1 MGLRFFQYF
10 ILFVRAKFK
19 KKKEKGKKKKKRT
32 AGMRVGNGI
41 SKENKVEP
49 RTKW

>member
-1 MGLRFFQYF
+1 LCEQ
-10 ILFVRAKFK
+10 
-19 KKKEKGKKKKKRT
+19 KKKKKREGTKKKKKKT

-41 SKENKVEP
+41 GKENKVEP

>member
-1 MGLRFFQYF
+1 LICASKR
-10 ILFVRAKFK
+10 
-19 KKKEKGKKKKKRT
+19 KKKKRRNEKEKKKT

-41 SKENKVEP
+41 GKENKVEP

>member
-1 MGLRFFQYF
+1 
-10 ILFVRAKFK
+10 VRAKE
-19 KKKEKGKKKKKRT
+19 KKKEKERKRKKKT